1 MPTDDTQP
9 SHHLVDE
16 QFPDLPGLRVVRAL
30 ARGHGRLVFAALQH
44 ATGRTV
50 VVDVFSGVDAARAV
64 RTRARALAIAAVR
77 HPNVAQVYEAIDH
90 DGHTVIVTE
99 YVPGP
104 TLSERIKDVGR
115 FTAKS
120 AAALVAAVARGVAAA
135 HAHQVV
141 YGDLSAS
148 RVRFDE
154 SDEPKLTG
162 LGSAHSSALTG
173 GGVVLFGSPPELLRG
188 EPQFVGPEADV
199 WALGL
204 ILYQCVTGRHP
215 FNVDGIADLIEAIA
229 TRTPEPPSGLVAGLP
244 REIDWVC
251 MKCLA
256 KHPHHRYASAADVA
270 ADLDR
275 FLAGEPVHARVLPP
289 AERLVRWAR
298 HNRLLAATAAVVMVT
313 AVSGLVATVVLLQ
326 RVERQLAESR
336 EERRE
341 AEERLARLTVERD
354 EQVAARAAEFARAS
368 AATEA
373 KQAADGTSRELAGV
387 TAALLD
393 AAYGH
398 PFRPAAAGEKQ
409 ALTDAVAALRRAATP
424 TAPVAVKARVATGFV
439 RAGEWLE
446 GQGAAGE
453 AGELYREAL
462 DLTRPAA
469 GAAVPPVTA
478 SAYAA
483 ALAHRGATLAREG
496 KPAEG
501 LPLLLEAVKI
511 DFNGATAPDATD
523 QPFWKAAMCR
533 HQELLAEAYRLLGR
547 RPEASRALQD
557 AKGVAKNVDQLRLL
571 AGGFAL
577 LAASAEGTERDGY
590 LAEAIETLRAAVEGG
605 WRFPAARYYRTTTVD
620 NADFAAF
627 ATHPEVKKLLADAAK
642 K

>member
-1 MPTDDTQP
+1 MPTDDP
-9 SHHLVDE
+9 
-16 QFPDLPGLRVVRAL
+16 FPAVPGYQIVRLLASGSRSRVFEARDLDS
-30 ARGHGRLVFAALQH
+30 
-44 ATGRTV
+44 GRTV
-50 VVDVFSGVDAARAV
+50 ALKVVRCGPGELARL
-64 RTRARALAIAAVR
+64 RARADALAAVR
-77 HPNVAQVYEAIDH
+77 HPNLAEVLGYSEH
-90 DGHTVIVTE
+90 DGNGVLAVE
-99 YVPGP
+99 YLPGP
-104 TLSERIKDVGR
+104 TLAERIADVGR
-115 FTAKS
+115 MTAKP
-120 AAALVAAVARGVAAA
+120 AAELVAGVARGLAAA
-135 HAHQVV
+135 HARQVV
-141 YGDLSAS
+141 FGSLGTRD
-148 RVRFDE
+148 VFFDE
-154 SDEPKLTG
+154 AGEPKVNG
-162 LGSAHSSALTG
+162 A
-173 GGVVLFGSPPELLRG
+173 VVPDFPADANAPAVGRPLNLAPEFFRTPG
-188 EPQFVGPEADV
+188 AFVGPEADV

-215 FNVDGIADLIEAIA
+215 FQTDSLAGLVEAIA
-229 TRTPEPPSGLVAGLP
+229 TRTPEPPSGFVAGLP

-251 MKCLA
+251 RKCLA

-275 FLAGEPVHARVLPP
+275 FLAGEPVHARVHPP

-298 HNRLLAATAAVVMVT
+298 HNPLLAATSAAVLVT

-326 RVERQLAESR
+326 RVERQLAESTA
-336 EERRE
+336 ERRE
-341 AEERLARLTVERD
+341 AEERIAQLTAERD
-354 EQVAARAAEFARAS
+354 EQAAARAAEAARAS
-368 AATEA
+368 AATGA
-373 KQAADGTSRELAGV
+373 RQAADATSRELAGV

-398 PFRPAAAGEKQ
+398 PFRPAAAGERL

-424 TAPVAVKARVATGFV
+424 TAPVAVKARVAAGFV

-469 GAAVPPVTA
+469 GAAVPPVAA
-478 SAYAA
+478 SAYSA
-483 ALAHRGATLAREG
+483 ALAHRGAALAREG
-496 KPAEG
+496 KAAEG

-511 DFNGATAPDATD
+511 DFNGATAPDAAD
-523 QPFWKAAMCR
+523 QPFWKSAMCR

-547 RPEASRALQD
+547 RAEASRALQD

-577 LAASAEGTERDGY
+577 LAASAEGAERDGY

-605 WRFPAARYYRTTTVD
+605 WRFPAAHYYRTTTVD
-620 NADFAAF
+620 NADFAPF